1 MVRDFGN
8 NRRKAT
14 SISLNSKVSNSIGG
28 QDKSDFLNF
37 NLSGTSN
44 VSISLSKL
52 TRAANFSLLDSNG
65 NTILSSPVN
74 RKTQQ
79 INTELNPGNYFL
91 RIKGT
96 RQGTDYKLSL
106 AATPSPLSTPI
117 PPSIPVSSSF
127 NPLYGYGL
135 VDAAAAV
142 SKAIAP
148 GAAVTTPFPDV
159 PDGSFPDAN
168 KAWQVDAVKA
178 PEVWA
183 QGYKG
188 QGVVVAVLDT
198 GIDYGNSYINKSLWM
213 NFKETLSNNRDNDK
227 NGYVNDV
234 RGWDFVNDDNIPFDK
249 NSHGTFVAGLIAD
262 SLTGIAPD
270 AKIMPIQ
277 IASDHRQTSDPKRA
291 YTSDPDIAN
300 GIYYA
305 VQNGAKIINISYGL
319 LPDATSTPVVQQA
332 LKFAYQ
338 SNVLVVVSA
347 GNEKTKGAVRPDDPG
362 NFAATNNYGITVGA
376 INKSGQL
383 ADFSNPAGNVP
394 LNYVVAPGVNVY
406 SDKLNSKFRGGSGTS
421 YSAPLVSGVA
431 ALMLSANPNLTV
443 NQLENILLSTANPLA
458 IA

>member
-1 MVRDFGN
+1 MMRDFGN
-8 NRRKAT
+8 NLRKSTA
-14 SISLNSKVSNSIGG
+14 ISLNSKVRNTIGG
-28 QDKSDFLNF
+28 QDKFDFVNF

-44 VSISLSKL
+44 VSISLSRL
-52 TRAANFSLLDSNG
+52 TKSANFKLLDSNG
-65 NTILSSPVN
+65 NTISLSSRVN
-74 RKTQQ
+74 RKTRQL
-79 INTELNPGNYFL
+79 NTELNPGTYFL
-91 RIKGT
+91 RIRGT
-96 RQGTDYKLSL
+96 RQATNYTLSL
-106 AATPSPLSTPI
+106 ATTPTPLLTPV
-117 PPSIPVSSSF
+117 PPQLPVSSSF

-148 GAAVTTPFPDV
+148 DAAVTTPFPDV
-159 PDGSFPDAN
+159 PDGSTPDAN

-188 QGVVVAVLDT
+188 QGVVVAVIDT
-198 GIDYGNSYINKSLWM
+198 GVDYGNSYINKSLWM
-213 NFKETLSNNRDNDK
+213 NYKETLFNNRDNDK

-234 RGWDFVNDDNIPFDK
+234 DGWNFVNDNNFPSDSNG
-249 NSHGTFVAGLIAD
+249 HGTFVAGLITD

-270 AKIMPIQ
+270 AKIMPIKVTDDGLE
-277 IASDHRQTSDPKRA
+277 SQT
-291 YTSDPDIAN
+291 DIAN

-305 VQNGAKIINISYGL
+305 VQNGAKIINISSDL
-319 LPDATSTPVVQQA
+319 LPGATSAPDVQQA

-338 SNVLVVVSA
+338 SNVLVVISA
-347 GNEKTKGAVRPDDPG
+347 GNEKQQGAFKPDDPG

-376 INKSGQL
+376 TTKSGQL
-383 ADFSNPAGNVP
+383 ADFSNPAGNIP
-394 LNYVVAPGVNVY
+394 LNYVVAPGVDVY
-406 SDKLNSKFRGGSGTS
+406 SDGFDSSLNSKFMPGSGTS

-443 NQLENILLSTANPLA
+443 NQLENILLSTANPSV